1 MYCAHCGN
9 SIPDE
14 STVCGYC
21 GNPVVQMPVEQKVEV
36 PAAPEIPPVPVIAPA
51 PVVSQVQVERKDDDD
66 EKPIEVN
73 VIINSAPAEAPEPA
87 PAPAPAP
94 APVAAVAVAE
104 KEEPKLEEKAAET
117 KAEGETEE
125 AAPAEE
131 DKRLKPTKTSGFFW
145 AEFLLVIPIVNI
157 VLLFVWAFSKKV
169 RYGRRNFARSL
180 LIWALIAVIVGIAGF
195 VTMLVLKQPLDINY
209 WVDQLKDAVNH
220 IPKF

>member
-94 APVAAVAVAE
+94 VAAVAVVE
-104 KEEPKLEEKAAET
+104 KEEEPKAEEKAEE
-117 KAEGETEE
+117 KTEE
-125 AAPAEE
+125 AAPVEE

-145 AEFLLVIPIVNI
+145 AEFLLLIPIVNI

-169 RYGRRNFARSL
+169 RYGRRNFARSI
-180 LIWALIAVIVGIAGF
+180 LIWALIGVIIAAAGV
-195 VTMLVLKQPLDINY
+195 VTLLVLNQFNINI
-209 WVDQLKDAVNH
+209 WVDQLKNVVNS

>member
-66 EKPIEVN
+66 DKPIEVN
-73 VIINSAPAEAPEPA
+73 VIINQAPVEAPDPE
-87 PAPAPAP
+87 PAP
-94 APVAAVAVAE
+94 APVAAVAVIE
-104 KEEPKLEEKAAET
+104 KEEPKAEEIAEEKA
-117 KAEGETEE
+117 EE
-125 AAPAEE
+125 AAPVEE

-145 AEFLLVIPIVNI
+145 AELLLVIPIVNI
-157 VLLFVWAFSKKV
+157 ILVFVWAFSKKV
-169 RYGRRNFARSL
+169 RYARRNFARSI
-180 LIWALIAVIVGIAGF
+180 LIWALIGVIIAAAGV
-195 VTMLVLKQPLDINY
+195 VTLLVLGQFNINT
-209 WVDQLKDAVNH
+209 WVDQLKTAVNS